1 MNVYRTLFV
10 GILAAFATAQPM
22 AECRLRP
29 YEARYETTVLG
40 MAVQLQRGLKAVEQG
55 EWLASG
61 QAEKLFYRVAESSR
75 YRMADG
81 RVQPLE
87 YRFDFSPGSKKD
99 EHWVF
104 DAQADTVR
112 SLHADKPW
120 ELPWQA
126 ALLVQDR
133 LSFQEQ
139 MSLSLL
145 CQAQRPSRLTFAIP
159 DEDDYDQ
166 EAWVVLGEE
175 QVDTALGRVLAL
187 RLVHQG
193 KGKRQDTVWLAPD
206 WDYRPVKLRR
216 TDKKG
221 NSTDTRLLSLSFEGK
236 PVKAVPA
243 PAATGPMQG
252 LLDGIP
258 AATGR

>member
-1 MNVYRTLFV
+1 MKVYGTLAV
-10 GILAAFATAQPM
+10 CVLAVAGAAQPM

-40 MAVQLQRGLKAVEQG
+40 MTVQLQRSLKSVGQG
-55 EWLASG
+55 DWLASG
-61 QAEKLFYRVAESSR
+61 QAEKLFYRVMESSR
-75 YRMADG
+75 YRAADG
-81 RVQPLE
+81 RVEPLE

-104 DAQADTVR
+104 DTQADTVR
-112 SLHADKPW
+112 SRHADKPW
-120 ELPWQA
+120 ELPWRQEWQ
-126 ALLVQDR
+126 VQDR

-145 CQAQRPSRLTFAIP
+145 CRAQRPAKLVFAIP

-166 EAWVVLGEE
+166 EAWVVMGEE
-175 QVDTALGRVLAL
+175 QVDTALGRVPAL

-236 PVKAVPA
+236 PVKAGAA

-258 AATGR
+258 AATGH